1 MTRRKWICLA
11 VAMFAAGA
19 VAAGW
24 VVFLVRQG
32 LDHADKWSSVL
43 GVLLTV
49 VFGVAG
55 LLASRRSPPD
65 GGPPGGFAAPE
76 ARGGSTFHINTTHA
90 NVADEM
96 TINHYE
102 GRRPPHD

>member
-1 MTRRKWICLA
+1 MTRRKWIWLA
-11 VAMFAAGA
+11 VAMFVAGA
-19 VAAGW
+19 VAASW
-24 VVFLVRQG
+24 AAFLVRQG
-32 LDHADKWSSVL
+32 LDHADKWSSIV

-55 LLASRRSPPD
+55 LLATRHA
-65 GGPPGGFAAPE
+65 GPPSGPAAPE
-76 ARGGSTFHINTTHA
+76 ARGGSTFHINTTYA

-102 GRRPPHD
+102 DHRPPHD